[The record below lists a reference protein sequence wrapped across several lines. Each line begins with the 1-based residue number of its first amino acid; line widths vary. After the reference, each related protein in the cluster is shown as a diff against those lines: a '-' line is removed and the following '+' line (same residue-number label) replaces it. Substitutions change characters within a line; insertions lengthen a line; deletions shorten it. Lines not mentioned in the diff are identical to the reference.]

1 VAKGKTKLTGTQKSR
16 GGVQS
21 APEWN
26 FSPAGA
32 QLGSS
37 AHRIAVGVVPT
48 ELHKEIKTP
57 KGKTKLTGAQAVVRY
72 LIGEKVPYAIG
83 IFGHGNVQLGQ
94 ALHELKDSI
103 RFVCAKNEQTA
114 VHIALAYAKLT
125 GQPLAVTSSIGPGST
140 NLVTGAAVARVNR
153 LPVVLLAGEAFA
165 DGVGPVLQQLESLHG
180 RTANDTLEPVSKYWT
195 RISRPEQLRR
205 RLREAFDAM
214 LEPGDEGPATIC
226 LPMDVQAE
234 AAEFDVE
241 DLLHTRD
248 REYVRVVPERHRLR
262 LAARRIAAAKRPL
275 ILAGGGVLRSGAER
289 ELAALAELLAAPV
302 AMTQAGKGTL
312 LFDHPLNVFSLGP
325 TGTWC
330 GNRIAKKA
338 DLVVGIGTRYTDFST
353 ASETLFESRPE
364 FVNVSICYDDVGKER
379 GLKLWGDA
387 RETVSALRQILE
399 EEIHWGPRGTGEGR
413 EYVAGTAYFKEIQA
427 ERQAWLAEA
436 DRWRTMEG
444 TPIPQ
449 STGIAIIND
458 FVTPQSV
465 VISAAGNLPG
475 DLSKLWRDKDP
486 RGYLCE
492 WGFSTMGYEVA
503 AGLGAK
509 LACPDREVVVCVG
522 DMSFLMASQEIV
534 TAVQH
539 GLAYTVV
546 VFDNGGGQSIRHL
559 QKNSDFSDFAMEFR
573 RGTEFV
579 ALDFAKLAE
588 GMGAYGLRAESGEE
602 LATALHQARKN
613 TDRPTVI
620 HLRVEREN
628 MICDVDAEAWWDV
641 PRPAL
646 DVDGRESE
654 SRKNYLASKAKQI
667 VL

>member
-1 VAKGKTKLTGTQKSR
+1 MKRA
-16 GGVQS
+16 
-21 APEWN
+21 
-26 FSPAGA
+26 
-32 QLGSS
+32 
-37 AHRIAVGVVPT
+37 
-48 ELHKEIKTP
+48 
-57 KGKTKLTGAQAVVRY
+57 KTKLTGAQAVVGY
-72 LIGEKVPYAIG
+72 LIAEKIPYVIG
-83 IFGHGNVQLGQ
+83 IFGHGNLQLGQ
-94 ALHELKDSI
+94 ALHERQDSI
-103 RFVCAKNEQTA
+103 CFMCAKNEQTA
-114 VHIALAYAKLT
+114 VHIALAYAKMT
-125 GQPLAVTSSIGPGST
+125 GQPLAVTASIGPGST

-180 RTANDTLEPVSKYWT
+180 QTANDTLEPVSKYWT

-214 LEPGDEGPATIC
+214 LEPGDEGPATLC

-234 AAEFDVE
+234 ATEFDLE
-241 DLLHTRD
+241 ELFRPRD
-248 REYVRVVPERHRLR
+248 REYLRVVPERHRLQT
-262 LAARRIAAAKRPL
+262 AAKKIAAAKRPL

-289 ELAALAELLAAPV
+289 EVTKLAELLAAPV

-338 DLVVGIGTRYTDFST
+338 DLVLGIGSRYTDFST

-364 FVNVSICYDDVGKER
+364 FINVSICYDDLGKER

-387 RETVSALRQILE
+387 RETVRALQQILE
-399 EEIHWGPRGTGEGR
+399 KEIHLGLRGTGQGAD
-413 EYVAGTAYFKEIQA
+413 YGAQSAYFKEIQA
-427 ERQAWLAEA
+427 EREAWLAEA

-449 STGIAIIND
+449 STAIAVIND
-458 FVTPQSV
+458 FVTPKSV

-486 RGYLCE
+486 RGYICE

-522 DMSFLMASQEIV
+522 DMSFMLASQEIV

-539 GLAYTVV
+539 GLAYTIV

-559 QKNSDFSDFAMEFR
+559 QKNSGFSDFAMEFR
-573 RGTEFV
+573 RGQEFV
-579 ALDFAKLAE
+579 ALDFVKLGE
-588 GMGAYGLRAESGEE
+588 GMGALALRAESAKE
-602 LATALHQARKN
+602 LQIALLQARKN

-620 HLRVEREN
+620 HLMVEREN
-628 MICDVDAEAWWDV
+628 MICDTDAEAWWDV

-646 DVDGRESE
+646 DADGQETAV
-654 SRKNYLASKAKQI
+654 RKSYLASKGKQI
-667 VL
+667 VV